1 MSTKSKYPAMPF
13 DTRDWLCCPELKV
26 LAPDVRGL
34 WMDMLCY
41 MWESPERGVM
51 VNPSGKPYTQAEI
64 VALIGSDSQGG
75 TTWISKLI
83 KAGVCGVRE
92 DGAII
97 SRRMVRENELS
108 RKRAIAGRKGGK
120 ATSCRADGSKSP
132 EKDRIRKKK
141 AYGEYVHL
149 SEVEYAKLIQEYGQ
163 EQTDWMIRK
172 LDNTKGSNTRKYQYT
187 SDYRAILNWVV
198 EAYNEQMKKNG
209 TNDKHR
215 EAGSGSEESSRYSI
229 GTTL

>member
-1 MSTKSKYPAMPF
+1 M
-13 DTRDWLCCPELKV
+13 
-26 LAPDVRGL
+26 
-34 WMDMLCY
+34 
-41 MWESPERGVM
+41 
-51 VNPSGKPYTQAEI
+51 
-64 VALIGSDSQGG
+64 
-75 TTWISKLI
+75 
-83 KAGVCGVRE
+83 CGVRE

-120 ATSCRADGSKSP
+120 ATSCRADGSKPP
-132 EKDRIRKKK
+132 ERARIRKKK
-141 AYGEYVHL
+141 AYAEYVHL
-149 SEVEYAKLIQEYGQ
+149 SEAEYGKLVEEYGQ

-172 LDNTKGSNTRKYQYT
+172 LDNTKGSNTKKYQYT

-198 EAYNEQMKKNG
+198 GAYNEQMRNG
-209 TNDKHR
+209 KNDKHR